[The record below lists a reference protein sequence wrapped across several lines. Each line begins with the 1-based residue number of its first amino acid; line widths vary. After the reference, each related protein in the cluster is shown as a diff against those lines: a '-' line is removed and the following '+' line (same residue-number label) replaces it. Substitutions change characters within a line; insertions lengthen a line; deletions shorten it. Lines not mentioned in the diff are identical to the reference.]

1 MEYKKTRKIVQMG
14 NSMGVSI
21 PKEFLDE
28 LKLDQGSEVDIYLND
43 GSQLV
48 METKPNIDQYVDSEF
63 VRELDKTLRDHDQV
77 LKNLKDR

>member
-1 MEYKKTRKIVQMG
+1 MG